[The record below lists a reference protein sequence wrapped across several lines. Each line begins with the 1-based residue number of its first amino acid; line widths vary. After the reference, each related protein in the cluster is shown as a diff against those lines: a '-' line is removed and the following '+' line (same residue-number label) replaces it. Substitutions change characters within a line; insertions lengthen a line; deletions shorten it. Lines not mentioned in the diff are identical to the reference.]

1 MQILIN
7 KEVAEASRGTPLAEA
22 QVAAT
27 KTAVPYLRNSAVKFF
42 FYYIK
47 VCKSLGKFIC
57 TFASHRQRV
66 SVAATCAFAIGV
78 PRLDSLHDDQF
89 YGKLLLKISVGFHDK
104 K

>member
-1 MQILIN
+1 MRVLIN

-66 SVAATCAFAIGV
+66 VCGNL
-78 PRLDSLHDDQF
+78 RLCQRGAPVCF
-89 YGKLLLKISVGFHDK
+89 IA
-104 K
+104 